1 MSLELNR
8 LLEDLRRWLRRR
20 TRESN
25 SVQLTIEMDQPLET
39 EDCNLDHPEE
49 VNLITCC
56 LLETEKPPS
65 PIPSGSPRNEPT
77 EAEAPL
83 WPYSTLGGIV
93 ETLWSPWHTECD
105 EPSPGNQDRL
115 SSPTG
120 TERTDSPP
128 PPVEFAIVNTMFSKS
143 SIELTIRGFTN
154 GSLDDQIQGMNE
166 EISDLRQQNQ
176 GLSEHIQNLELH
188 NREIKVSL
196 QAARTQAQKAAE
208 LSRTAKSRAYGK
220 KIPDSEFKSK
230 WRQLKFNV
238 KMLSRH
244 ILDHNPELTLQP
256 RHFTTVMKTFR
267 NNKGSEVTGSS
278 LLQELDTRRLVLE
291 AYLWNFLFDVVFD
304 SNSETDAARTRTTF
318 KRHRKDYASKY
329 LTFLML

>member
-1 MSLELNR
+1 
-8 LLEDLRRWLRRR
+8 
-20 TRESN
+20 
-25 SVQLTIEMDQPLET
+25 MDRPLET
-39 EDCNLDHPEE
+39 EDCNSDHPEE
-49 VNLITCC
+49 VNLITCR

-65 PIPSGSPRNEPT
+65 PIPSGLPRIEPT

-83 WPYSTLGGIV
+83 WPYSTPGGIV
-93 ETLWSPWHTECD
+93 KTLWSSWHTQCD
-105 EPSPGNQDRL
+105 EPSHGNQDRL
-115 SSPTG
+115 SVPTG
-120 TERTDSPP
+120 TERTDSPL

-143 SIELTIRGFTN
+143 SFELTICGFTN
-154 GSLDDQIQGMNE
+154 GSLDEQIQSMNE
-166 EISDLRQQNQ
+166 ETSHLRQQNQGLYAHIQNLELQNQEISHLRQQNQ
-176 GLSEHIQNLELH
+176 GLSEHIQNLEFH

-196 QAARTQAQKAAE
+196 QAARTQAQKLPNCPE
-208 LSRTAKSRAYGK
+208 PRNHEHTGK

-267 NNKGSEVTGSS
+267 NSKGSEVHGSS
-278 LLQELDTRRLVLE
+278 LFKGLDTRRLGLE

-318 KRHRKDYASKY
+318 KRHRKDYASMS